1 MHVGS
6 LYVFNVDTDLYRACF
21 GSLVGA
27 YFRISSEG
35 SFSWIHRWSR
45 TVEHPFF
52 FFNGPM
58 SFEKMDITLLIIIF
72 WFWCIL
78 VCFVFYRKKK
88 KVVKKWACL
97 KSNPRQ
103 RSESGSPNNW
113 AIPLFKQKLYRYEYT
128 VDLNW
133 TWLFCILKHSPLWPL
148 PSSPF
153 HHLLFFN
160 AWGVGPSPLCGWV
173 DSLLRRRAKNLL
185 KFQNLH
191 LLFVHPFC

>member
-1 MHVGS
+1 MFLTWIRIYIGPVSALWLEHILEFQVKDPS
-6 LYVFNVDTDLYRACF
+6 VEFTDDQGPL
-21 GSLVGA
+21 SIL
-27 YFRISSEG
+27 
-35 SFSWIHRWSR
+35 
-45 TVEHPFF
+45 FF
-52 FFNGPM
+52 F
-58 SFEKMDITLLIIIF
+58 SMDPWALKRWILHYLLLFSGFDAF
-72 WFWCIL
+72 WFALFSIE
-78 VCFVFYRKKK
+78 KKK